1 MTGYEGCLILV
12 YKGLIKRVCQVYNM
26 ADVEDSSH
34 AQVSASTSVISSLQK
49 SLEHWCINGFAD
61 FDDVMYD
68 LYKSELITDPMVK
81 VMVFNIMGGYIN
93 NFSRAFDMNKDVLE
107 SHQIAFATMIQ
118 DPTVSKFVQ
127 NFMSDMVT
135 SNIEK
140 VIN

>member
-1 MTGYEGCLILV
+1 
-12 YKGLIKRVCQVYNM
+12 M
-26 ADVEDSSH
+26 ADDGVPPSNLVSSP
-34 AQVSASTSVISSLQK
+34 SSVISSLHK

-61 FDDVMYD
+61 FDDVMHD
-68 LYKSELITDPMVK
+68 LYKSELISDPMVK

-140 VIN
+140 VID